1 MQLVTGTVIGNML
14 LGLAG
19 GDVKALARNLG
30 RQAKGS
36 PKELLQ
42 SSLAGWASSR
52 GKGSRQQP
60 STTISLER
68 VKTSYSTTDIIGY
81 T

>member
-19 GDVKALARNLG
+19 GDFKALARNLS

-36 PKELLQ
+36 SEELLQ
-42 SSLAGWASSR
+42 SSLAGWASS
-52 GKGSRQQP
+52 KVKVHVNNHLQQSR
-60 STTISLER
+60 SG
-68 VKTSYSTTDIIGY
+68 D
-81 T
+81 